1 MSKRGS
7 VDTAGGTGPFQELLR
22 EYEFDSAHVKIML
35 EVFNRVCRT
44 LKVDDGSDP
53 LSKNIARMV
62 IIIASEGERDPDI
75 LYELALSRF
84 HN

>member
-7 VDTAGGTGPFQELLR
+7 VDTAGGTGLFQKILL
-22 EYEFDSAHVKIML
+22 EYEFDSAFSKIML
-35 EVFNRVCRT
+35 EVFMRICRT
-44 LKVDDGSDP
+44 LKVDDASDP
-53 LSKNIARMV
+53 LSKAIARTV

-75 LYELALSRF
+75 LYELALSQF